1 MSERNMIGVT
11 GATGQLG
18 RLVIG
23 QLVERGLG
31 ARIVAL
37 VRDPAKAADQAAQGI
52 AVRQANYDEP
62 AGLAAALADVD
73 RLLLISGNAVGQ
85 RVDQHRA
92 VIDAARDAGVGF
104 VAYTSVLHADM
115 SPIGLAEEHRQ
126 TEAALRAS
134 GLAFALLRNGWY
146 MENYLGSIAPAL
158 QFGVVMGSSGD
169 GRIAAATR
177 ADLAA
182 AAAAVIAGGSEHD
195 GQTYELAGDTT
206 FTMADFAAEIASQ
219 SAKPV
224 VYRDMAEAD
233 YAKALEGAGLPPP
246 VAAMIAQSSASA
258 ASDAL
263 FDDSGMISR
272 LTGRPTTGYAAAI
285 AAALSA

>member
-1 MSERNMIGVT
+1 MGTNMIGIT

-23 QLVERGLG
+23 QLVEQGLG
-31 ARIVAL
+31 SRIVAL
-37 VRDPAKAADQAAQGI
+37 VRDPAKAADLAALGV
-52 AVRQANYDEP
+52 AVRAADYDAPE
-62 AGLAAALADVD
+62 GLLPALAGVD

-85 RVDQHRA
+85 RVAQHRA
-92 VIDAARDAGVGF
+92 VIEAAREAGVGF
-104 VAYTSVLHADM
+104 VAYTSVLHADT

-146 MENYLGSIAPAL
+146 MENYLGGIAPAL
-158 QFGVVMGSSGD
+158 QFGVMMGSSGA

-182 AAAAVIAGGSEHD
+182 
-195 GQTYELAGDTT
+195 DTA
-206 FTMADFAAEIASQ
+206 FTMADFAAEIARQ
-219 SAKPV
+219 SGKPV

-263 FDDSGMISR
+263 FDDSRTISR
-272 LTGRPTTGYAAAI
+272 LTGRPTTGHSAAI
-285 AAALSA
+285 AAALAV

>member
-1 MSERNMIGVT
+1 MAKNMIGIT

-23 QLVERGLG
+23 ELIERGLG
-31 ARIVAL
+31 SRIVAL
-37 VRDPAKAADQAAQGI
+37 VRDPAKAAD
-52 AVRQANYDEP
+52 
-62 AGLAAALADVD
+62 LAALGVGVRAADYDAPEGLVPALAGVD

-85 RVDQHRA
+85 RVAQHRA
-92 VIDAARDAGVGF
+92 VIDTARDAGVGF
-104 VAYTSVLHADM
+104 VAYTSVLHADT
-115 SPIGLAEEHRQ
+115 SSIGLAEEHRQ

-134 GLAFALLRNGWY
+134 GLAFALLRNTWY
-146 MENYLGSIAPAL
+146 MENYLGGIAPAL
-158 QFGVVMGSSGD
+158 QFGVMMGSSGA

-182 AAAAVIAGGSEHD
+182 AAAAVLAGGSEHD
-195 GQTYELAGDTT
+195 GQTYELAGDTA
-206 FTMADFAAEIASQ
+206 FTMADFAAEIAEQ
-219 SAKPV
+219 SGKPV

-233 YAKALEGAGLPPP
+233 YAKALEGAGLPLP

-263 FDDSGMISR
+263 FDDSRTISR
-272 LTGRPTTGYAAAI
+272 LTDRPTTSYSVAI
-285 AAALSA
+285 AAALAA

>member
-1 MSERNMIGVT
+1 MAKTMIGIT

-23 QLVERGLG
+23 ELVERGLG
-31 ARIVAL
+31 SRIVAL
-37 VRDPAKAADQAAQGI
+37 VRDPAKEADLAALGVAVRAAD
-52 AVRQANYDEP
+52 YDARES
-62 AGLAAALADVD
+62 LAPALAGVD

-85 RVDQHRA
+85 RVAQHRA
-92 VIDAARDAGVGF
+92 VIDAARSAGVGF
-104 VAYTSVLHADM
+104 VAYTSVLHADT

-126 TEAALRAS
+126 TEAALRTC

-146 MENYLGSIAPAL
+146 MENYLGGIAPAL
-158 QFGVVMGSSGD
+158 QFGVMMGSSGA

-182 AAAAVIAGGSEHD
+182 AAAAVLAGGSEHD
-195 GQTYELAGDTT
+195 GQTYELAGDTA
-206 FTMADFAAEIASQ
+206 FTMGDFAAEIARQ
-219 SAKPV
+219 SGKPV
-224 VYRDMAEAD
+224 AYRDMAEDDFA
-233 YAKALEGAGLPPP
+233 AALEGAGLPPP

-263 FDDSGMISR
+263 YDDSRTISS
-272 LTGRPTTGYAAAI
+272 LTGKPTTGHSAAI
-285 AAALSA
+285 AAALAV

>member
-1 MSERNMIGVT
+1 MGKNMIGIT

-18 RLVIG
+18 RLVIDR
-23 QLVERGLG
+23 LVERGLG
-31 ARIVAL
+31 SRIVAL
-37 VRDPAKAADQAAQGI
+37 VRDPAKAADLAALGV
-52 AVRQANYDEP
+52 AVRAADYDAPE
-62 AGLAAALADVD
+62 GLVPALAGVD

-85 RVDQHRA
+85 RVAQHRA

-104 VAYTSVLHADM
+104 VAYTSVLHADT

-146 MENYLGSIAPAL
+146 MENYLGGIAPAL
-158 QFGVVMGSSGD
+158 QFGVMMGSSGA

-182 AAAAVIAGGSEHD
+182 AAATVLAGGSEHD
-195 GQTYELAGDTT
+195 GHTYELAGDFA
-206 FTMADFAAEIASQ
+206 FTMADFAAEIARQ
-219 SAKPV
+219 SGKPV

-246 VAAMIAQSSASA
+246 IAAMIAQSSASA
-258 ASDAL
+258 ASEAL
-263 FDDSGMISR
+263 FDDSRTISR
-272 LTGRPTTGYAAAI
+272 LTGRPTTGYSVALAATL
-285 AAALSA
+285 AA

>member
-1 MSERNMIGVT
+1 MGTNMIGIT

-23 QLVERGLG
+23 QLVEEGLG
-31 ARIVAL
+31 SRIVAL
-37 VRDPAKAADQAAQGI
+37 VRDPAKAADLAALGV
-52 AVRQANYDEP
+52 AVRAADYDAPE
-62 AGLAAALADVD
+62 GLLPALAGVD

-85 RVDQHRA
+85 RVAQHRA
-92 VIDAARDAGVGF
+92 VIEAAREAGVGF
-104 VAYTSVLHADM
+104 VAYTSVLHADT

-146 MENYLGSIAPAL
+146 MENYLGGIAPAL
-158 QFGVVMGSSGD
+158 QFGVMMGSSGA

-182 AAAAVIAGGSEHD
+182 AAAAVLAGGGEHN
-195 GQTYELAGDTT
+195 GQTYELAADTA
-206 FTMADFAAEIASQ
+206 FTMADFAAEIARQ
-219 SAKPV
+219 SGKPV

-263 FDDSGMISR
+263 FDDSRTISR
-272 LTGRPTTGYAAAI
+272 LTGRPTTGHSAAI
-285 AAALSA
+285 AAALAV